1 MSSANSEKFFEFV
14 KWFNDFGFQ
23 LDAVYTKISKAIEK
37 EYGYKEIRRYCN
49 YTQIR
54 PWITQ
59 IFYLGMTKS
68 DNTSVAIISVFDK
81 DKFINQA
88 YKPILSVIIARID
101 GDAGYFG
108 DDLWT
113 MFAEENSS
121 IRKVDE
127 NLIAGE
133 IENMEKEFYAVQID
147 MEVFNKKNITEVMK
161 SQVMPQVR
169 KLFAYK
175 KM

>member
-1 MSSANSEKFFEFV
+1 MLP
-14 KWFNDFGFQ
+14 NDHERK
-23 LDAVYTKISKAIEK
+23 T
-37 EYGYKEIRRYCN
+37 
-49 YTQIR
+49 
-54 PWITQ
+54 
-59 IFYLGMTKS
+59 
-68 DNTSVAIISVFDK
+68 
-81 DKFINQA
+81 
-88 YKPILSVIIARID
+88 
-101 GDAGYFG
+101 AGYFG